1 MENLANITK
10 LEEALYSDITE
21 FNYFSNSKNQC
32 NIVDE
37 KLYEIRELDRKFNG
51 GATANN
57 GECFSYEKILM
68 FLNGNCS
75 LSYDE
80 KILLLIGAIDPNLEM
95 YKMYKDYKEIVN
107 TKNEQTEENDDPKET
122 VLIENG
128 ALASISKVD
137 EVLLAKEV
145 SERFGIYSAYLIKY
159 EELISLY
166 YKHKVRDIPS
176 TRVRLDYVAE
186 FMNKV
191 NNSNDSLYM
200 DDKELVII
208 LDAAKA
214 YVKRY
219 GMPCLNDLIFQLK
232 YESLH
237 ADLNSLAKQI
247 VFIIYVMD
255 SKLDYLRTREKVT
268 ATESA
273 KQDIMSAC
281 GSYNQ
286 DIMDLELRY
295 VEDNYYIKA
304 LIS

>member
-10 LEEALYSDITE
+10 LEESLYSNITE
-21 FNYFSNSKNQC
+21 FNYFKDSKNQC

-51 GATANN
+51 GVATNN

-80 KILLLIGAIDPNLEM
+80 KLLLLIGAIDPNLEM
-95 YKMYKDYKEIVN
+95 YEMYKGYISTES
-107 TKNEQTEENDDPKET
+107 EQTEENDEPKET

-137 EVLLAKEV
+137 EVLLAKEI
-145 SERFGIYSAYLIKY
+145 SEKFGIYSAYLIKY

-166 YKHKVRDIPS
+166 YQHKVKDIPS
-176 TRVRLDYVAE
+176 TRLRLDYVAE

-191 NNSNDSLYM
+191 NNSSDSLYM

-208 LDAAKA
+208 LDTAKA

-237 ADLNSLAKQI
+237 ADLDSLAKQI

-268 ATESA
+268 IIENA

-295 VEDNYYIKA
+295 VGDNYYIKA